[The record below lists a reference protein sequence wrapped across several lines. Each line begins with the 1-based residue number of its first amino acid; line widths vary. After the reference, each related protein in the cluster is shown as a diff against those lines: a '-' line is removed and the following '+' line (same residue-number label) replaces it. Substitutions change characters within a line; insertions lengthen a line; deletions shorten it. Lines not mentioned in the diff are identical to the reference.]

1 MGVETYMINDAAM
14 KRAKLTKTSVIDNS
28 TLENSHKRLAE
39 ILKPGMN
46 VLDVGCGTGTIT
58 SGIAEL
64 VGPNARVVGIDNN
77 LTLIEKARQTYKG
90 MPGLSFEIA
99 DIYNLP
105 FYGEFDIVTSA
116 RVLQWLSKPK
126 DALYQM
132 IESTKRNGRVLVLDY
147 NHTKISWEPEIPE
160 TMKSFYKAFLQWR
173 SDAGMDN
180 AIADHLQDIFKEVG
194 LTDIKITQ
202 QNEKTKQDDHDFY
215 NHITVWANVAQIK
228 GKQMI
233 EDGAI
238 TEDKLEQAQKDFSE
252 WIKGCAKSQTMYLL
266 AIEGTVNRGP
276 N

>member
-1 MGVETYMINDAAM
+1 MGIYMVNDTAM
-14 KRAKLTKTSVIDNS
+14 ERAKLTKTAVIDTR

-39 ILKPGMN
+39 LLKPGMT
-46 VLDVGCGTGTIT
+46 VLDVGCGTGAIT

-64 VGPNARVVGIDNN
+64 VGPNARVVGVDNN
-77 LTLIEKARQTYKG
+77 PILIEKARQTYKDL
-90 MPGLSFEIA
+90 PGLSFEIA

-126 DALYQM
+126 DALNQM
-132 IESTKRNGRVLVLDY
+132 IQSTKENGRVLVLDY

-180 AIADHLQDIFKEVG
+180 EIADHLQHIFKDAG
-194 LTDIKITQ
+194 LTNIKITQ
-202 QNEKTKQDDHDFY
+202 QNENTKQDDHDFHD
-215 NHITVWANVAQIK
+215 HITIWANVAQIK
-228 GKQMI
+228 GKQMM

-238 TEDKLEQAQKDFSE
+238 TEDKLEQSQRDFSE

-266 AIEGTVNRGP
+266 AIEGTVNREL